1 MKSYDRATSL
11 FWLVLSL
18 LVMGQAWHLG
28 IGSVQKPGAG
38 FIAFGTSALLAILSL
53 ALFLQTRRK
62 KEAVKTAAPRG
73 WAVWQRV
80 GLVLGA
86 LFLYSKLM
94 TVGGYLVSTFCL
106 MTFLFWIVER
116 KKLVWPLISSLAV
129 TVLTY
134 YLFSRLGC
142 SFPPGL
148 FDF

>member
-1 MKSYDRATSL
+1 MSSLDRISSL
-11 FWLVLSL
+11 FWLVLSIL
-18 LVMGQAWHLG
+18 IMGEAWHMG
-28 IGSVQKPGAG
+28 VGSVQKPGAG

-53 ALFLQTRRK
+53 ALFLQARRK
-62 KEAVKTAAPRG
+62 KEAVKTTAARG

-94 TVGGYLVSTFCL
+94 TAGGYLVSTFCL

-116 KKLVWPLISSLAV
+116 KKLVWPLVSSLAA

>member
-1 MKSYDRATSL
+1 MSGLDRLSSL

-18 LVMGQAWHLG
+18 LVMGEAWRMG
-28 IGSVQKPGAG
+28 IGSVQKPGPG
-38 FIAFGTSALLAILSL
+38 FIAFGTSALLGILSL
-53 ALFLQTRRK
+53 ALFLRAGAK
-62 KEAVKTAAPRG
+62 KAVGKKGAGPG
-73 WAVWQRV
+73 WPIWQRV

-94 TVGGYLVSTFCL
+94 PVGGYLVCTFGL

-116 KKLVWPLISSLAV
+116 KKLVWPLISSLAA

-142 SFPPGL
+142 SFPPGP